1 MVTSPLFSVFI
12 ARVSKGR
19 TVREFISGVLLVPT
33 VLTAMWLTVFGGTA
47 VGRILEG
54 QASFDLVVRF
64 PQGARDNL
72 ETVRETMITGP
83 SGAIVP
89 LAALADIHRE
99 RGPNTIT
106 RENVQRKLVVMANV
120 AERDL
125 ISVVEDI
132 RQSIAANVTLLQG
145 YYIEYGGQFESAQSA
160 TERLVLLGA
169 VVIGGIFF
177 LLVTA
182 FGSARDAALVMLNLP
197 LALIG
202 GVAGVWATGGVVTIA
217 SMIGFITLFGI
228 ATRNGVILVDHVRR
242 LNREEG
248 VPFPAAVR
256 QGAEERLVPILMTA
270 LATALA
276 LVPLA
281 LASGQPGSEIQ
292 SPMAVVILWGL
303 LSSTLLNMLVV
314 PAMLLHF
321 GAGKRGPES

>member
-1 MVTSPLFSVFI
+1 M
-12 ARVSKGR
+12 
-19 TVREFISGVLLVPT
+19 TVRQAAEALE
-33 VLTAMWLTVFGGTA
+33 TVFAGTA

-64 PQGARDNL
+64 PNQARGSL
-72 ETVRETMITGP
+72 ETVRETMITSP
-83 SGAIVP
+83 SGAVVP
-89 LAALADIHRE
+89 LAALADIRRE

-125 ISVVEDI
+125 ISVVQDI
-132 RQSIAANVTLLQG
+132 REAIATGITVPQG
-145 YYIEYGGQFESAQSA
+145 YYVEYGGQFESAESA
-160 TERLVLLGA
+160 TERLILLGA
-169 VVIGGIFF
+169 VVVGGIFF

-182 FGSARDAALVMLNLP
+182 FRSARDAALVMLNLP

-202 GVAGVWATGGVVTIA
+202 GVAGVWATGGIVTIA

-242 LNREEG
+242 LSRDGG
-248 VPFPAAVR
+248 VPFELAVR
-256 QGAEERLVPILMTA
+256 RGAEERLVPILMTA

-303 LSSTLLNMLVV
+303 VSSTLLNMLVV
-314 PAMLLHF
+314 PAMLFRL
-321 GAGKRGPES
+321 GADVDQPAGEGGRTV